1 MVYSNFTKNK
11 QTKSQSKRKR
21 KRNLLLQTGVLCFK
35 YVSYNV
41 TSLHE
46 ALQDFPFLW
55 EWSANPSLGLQSETL
70 HLACVSWA
78 LFTLANSL
86 FITCV
91 PLPLAICP
99 PATLIVFSSNA
110 SGSFWPRY
118 LPLALHSACT
128 AFLQTPL
135 WSLPTHHSD
144 LSSSAIFRE
153 ASAAHPG

>member
-1 MVYSNFTKNK
+1 MTGQGMRAFWGVLGLLCILIWVAATWVHTYVKIYATGQLRCIPFMYGILQFYEK
-11 QTKSQSKRKR
+11 QTKSKSKRKR
-21 KRNLLLQTGVLCFK
+21 KRNLLLQTRVLCFK

-55 EWSANPSLGLQSETL
+55 EWSANPLLGLQSETL

-86 FITCV
+86 LITCV

-99 PATLIVFSSNA
+99 PAP
-110 SGSFWPRY
+110 W
-118 LPLALHSACT
+118 
-128 AFLQTPL
+128 
-135 WSLPTHHSD
+135 
-144 LSSSAIFRE
+144 
-153 ASAAHPG
+153 